1 MTAQKELAHL
11 LPKLPQIPVNLYSEL
26 KTSNFGRLNKNLSEK
41 QEFLL
46 SDYLNAKNS
55 ILGLQIPLAFKTFV
69 NFEQNCHASY
79 DILIGT
85 ALYR

>member
-1 MTAQKELAHL
+1 MFQ
-11 LPKLPQIPVNLYSEL
+11 EL

-41 QEFLL
+41 HEFAL

-55 ILGLQIPLAFKTFV
+55 ILGLQIPLQFKTFV
-69 NFEQNCHASY
+69 NFEQNCHEYY

-85 ALYR
+85 QLYREKVGEFY